1 MTRGDTDR
9 SAESGARVRNVW
21 RRLWSHPYVLIIGT
35 MMLWGGNGAAA
46 RLAVDGI
53 SPMLLVLLRW
63 LTVCLILVCF
73 RRRELVEHLHVLR
86 AHWLRLAILA
96 FLGLSGFN
104 AVYYLA
110 AFSTSAINLTL
121 LQSTTPIFVLVGA
134 ALVLRL
140 PVKPP
145 QIVGIGISFVAIG
158 LIAAHGDLRR
168 LSDMAFG
175 RGDLLAVLASAMNAA
190 FMLGLRNRPPVP
202 ALVYFAGLAFAALV
216 EAIPMAIGELATGH
230 TFLPTPTGWLVA
242 LYSAL
247 GSSFV
252 GQLAFVRAVELI
264 GPARVSLFNNLLP
277 IFGAIFAVLLVG
289 EHIAPYHGLALA
301 LALGGIYLAERRA
314 I

>member
-1 MTRGDTDR
+1 MQN
-9 SAESGARVRNVW
+9 VR

-46 RLAVDGI
+46 RLAVEGI

-73 RRRELVEHLHVLR
+73 RRRELVEHLSVLR
-86 AHWLRLAILA
+86 AHRLRLAILA

-110 AFSTSAINLTL
+110 AFSTSAIDLTL
-121 LQSTTPIFVLVGA
+121 LQSTTPIFVLLGA

-140 PVKPP
+140 PVKPS

-168 LSDMAFG
+168 LSDLAFG

-202 ALVYFAGLAFAALV
+202 AFVYFAGLAFAALV
-216 EAIPMAIGELATGH
+216 EAIPMAIGELAIGR
-230 TFLPTPTGWLVA
+230 TFWPTPTGWLVA

-289 EHIAPYHGLALA
+289 ERIAPYHGIALA
-301 LALGGIYLAERRA
+301 LALGGIYLAERRS